1 MAALKFYKEIE
12 KVQKKPNKMCYSIL
26 TSTNRVAPT
35 AAKET
40 LANKNTAETE
50 EKKAGQHN

>member
-1 MAALKFYKEIE
+1 MAALKFYQEIE
-12 KVQKKPNKMCYSIL
+12 KVQKKPNKMCQSIL
-26 TSTNRVAPT
+26 PPNNSVAAT